1 MSNMSYCRFQNT
13 AMDLADCVEAL
24 ENYWDMDD
32 LSRDEINGLEDLLDY
47 AQSIVHMED
56 TIHEVI
62 EKARQENAKWDNNK
76 PLK

>member
-1 MSNMSYCRFQNT
+1 MSYCRFQNT

>member
-56 TIHEVI
+56 TIYEVI